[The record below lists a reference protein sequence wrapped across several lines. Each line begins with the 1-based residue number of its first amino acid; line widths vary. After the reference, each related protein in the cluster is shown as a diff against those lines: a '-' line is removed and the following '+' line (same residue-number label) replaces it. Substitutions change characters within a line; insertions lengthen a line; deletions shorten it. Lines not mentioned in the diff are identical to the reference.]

1 MSLPPPAY
9 PRGPRIS
16 LREFEPE
23 DNAAWQRVAGDPLV
37 APHAPWPVLAT
48 VDDASA
54 WITESR
60 RRAAVP
66 PRRSFYLAVE
76 QYGTDLIG
84 GGTLDVV
91 SLPHRQGEIAC
102 YLRTDRWGEGL
113 GTEIARLLLELAFTR
128 LELHRVQAA
137 VDPDNLAARRL
148 LEHVNMRHEG
158 TLLDRY
164 FVGGQWRD
172 RAVYAITMPEWRGQP
187 RRGSASSTA
196 NAADGPG
203 AAGAAPQT
211 TQESPPADVI
221 EPTAVTKA
229 ADVEP
234 TDVVEPTTVT
244 MSAELDAEV
253 PAGPGS
259 NPGDG

>member
-1 MSLPPPAY
+1 VSLPPPAY
-9 PRGPRIS
+9 PRGPRVS

-23 DNAAWQRVAGDPLV
+23 DNAAWQRVVGDPLV
-37 APHAPWPVLAT
+37 APHAPWPVLTT

-54 WITESR
+54 WIAESR
-60 RRAAVP
+60 RRATVP

-137 VDPDNLAARRL
+137 VDPDNVAARRV
-148 LEHVNMRHEG
+148 LEHANMRHEG

-164 FVGGQWRD
+164 FVVGQWRD

-187 RRGSASSTA
+187 RRGGGGASAVTDAQGAPS
-196 NAADGPG
+196 DPG
-203 AAGAAPQT
+203 AADHAAPVP
-211 TQESPPADVI
+211 PPAEAI
-221 EPTAVTKA
+221 EPTTVTMA
-229 ADVEP
+229 AEVEP

-253 PAGPGS
+253 PTAQGPG
-259 NPGDG
+259 GD